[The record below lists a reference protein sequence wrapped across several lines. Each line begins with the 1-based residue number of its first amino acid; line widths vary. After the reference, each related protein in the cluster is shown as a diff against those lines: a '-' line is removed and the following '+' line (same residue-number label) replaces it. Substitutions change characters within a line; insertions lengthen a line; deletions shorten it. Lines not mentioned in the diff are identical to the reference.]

1 MEIGQGETVRCRN
14 TGIKATEIKNVFETH
29 CHPQPF
35 LFSLILDIVRPPFP
49 SYLRFC
55 TCLSLAMG
63 YTDCSKMLVG
73 LSIRF
78 VHLGTTLLMY

>member
-1 MEIGQGETVRCRN
+1 MNLEAHRHR
-14 TGIKATEIKNVFETH
+14 
-29 CHPQPF
+29 QPF
-35 LFSLILDIVRPPFP
+35 LFSFILDIVRPPFP

-63 YTDCSKMLVG
+63 YTDCTKVLVG

-78 VHLGTTLLMY
+78 VHLETTLLMY